1 MSVEAEKP
9 KSRQNIIINIM
20 KSLSVIV
27 TAILILSFSDLFA
40 QPTEGK
46 WMFAGSTSFSFQSVK
61 QKYKLGQLSADAG
74 SSTVFQITP
83 QVGYTILDN
92 MVVGLELGLSSASMG
107 DMDIKQSSFLA
118 GPFIKYY
125 FDVNSP
131 TVYPFVSGAL
141 GLGSEKENYEGE
153 TYKTNFSAFGLG
165 GGIAIFVKE
174 NISLDLGLSY
184 VSKNSK
190 YPDEESKLIQNTI
203 LFGVGFVVFL

>member
-1 MSVEAEKP
+1 
-9 KSRQNIIINIM
+9 M
-20 KSLSVIV
+20 KSLSIIV
-27 TAILILSFSDLFA
+27 TTILILSISNLFA

-46 WMFAGSTSFSFQSVK
+46 WMFSGSTSFSFQSIK
-61 QKYKLGQLSADAG
+61 QKYKAGQFSVDAG
-74 SSTVFQITP
+74 SSTIFQITP

-92 MVVGLELGLSSASMG
+92 MVVGLELGLTSANMG
-107 DMDIKQSSFLA
+107 QMDIKQSSFVV

-131 TVYPFVSGAL
+131 TVYPFASGAI
-141 GLGSEKENYEGE
+141 GLGSEKENYEGI
-153 TYKTNFSAFGLG
+153 TGKTNFSAFGLG
-165 GGIAIFVKE
+165 GGIAIFVRE

-190 YPDEESKLIQNTI
+190 YSDDENLIRNTI